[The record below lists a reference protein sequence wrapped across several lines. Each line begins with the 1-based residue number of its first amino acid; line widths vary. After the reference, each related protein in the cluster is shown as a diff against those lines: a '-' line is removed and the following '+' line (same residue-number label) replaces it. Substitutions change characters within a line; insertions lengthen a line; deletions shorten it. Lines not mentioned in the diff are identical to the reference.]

1 MLLKQIKAWS
11 PYSLSEDSS
20 VCNSYDFY
28 AVSLWLQHRT
38 LCVFSVSVWTL
49 TFFSLKEDCFPPG
62 KSFTIS
68 FLIPQ
73 INANTTA
80 PVSILFDY
88 DLESLTEIMTSTLS
102 PYNLLSSCVLK
113 R

>member
-38 LCVFSVSVWTL
+38 LCVHVFCECVNSDIL
-49 TFFSLKEDCFPPG
+49 
-62 KSFTIS
+62 
-68 FLIPQ
+68 LIQ
-73 INANTTA
+73 RR
-80 PVSILFDY
+80 
-88 DLESLTEIMTSTLS
+88 
-102 PYNLLSSCVLK
+102 LLSTRQILHNFFPNPPNKCKYNGTGFHFV
-113 R
+113 